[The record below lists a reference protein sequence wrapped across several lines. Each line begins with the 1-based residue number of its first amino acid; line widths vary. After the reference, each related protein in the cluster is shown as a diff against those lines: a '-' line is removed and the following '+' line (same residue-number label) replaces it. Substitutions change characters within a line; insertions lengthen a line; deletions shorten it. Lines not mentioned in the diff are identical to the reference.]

1 MSTAYQYR
9 LTVSVPEALIEA
21 ANHLAVA
28 IGESAG
34 DFESFQQADWV
45 DAGGNKYAVSS
56 MQCTATLFAYAGGM
70 LTKRDFAPDEWSF
83 ELASFAQSKIEL
95 WRGEGPIP
103 TADPAKIVGIVMD
116 DPLQVVNMLGLARGV
131 VDE

>member
-1 MSTAYQYR
+1 MNTPYVYR
-9 LTVSVPEALIEA
+9 LTCAVPEALIEA

-45 DAGGNKYAVSS
+45 DSEGNKYAVSS
-56 MQCTATLFAYAGGM
+56 MQCTATLFQYAGGM
-70 LTKRDFAPDEWSF
+70 LQRRDFAPDEWSF
-83 ELASFAQSKIEL
+83 ELASFAQSKIAL
-95 WRGEGPIP
+95 WMGEGPIP

-116 DPLQVVNMLGLARGV
+116 DPMGALQSLGVTRV
-131 VDE
+131 ETE

>member
-1 MSTAYQYR
+1 MSSVYVYR
-9 LTVSVPEALIEA
+9 LTCAVPEALIEA

-34 DFESFQQADWV
+34 DFESFQIADWV
-45 DAGGNKYAVSS
+45 DSEGNKYAVSS
-56 MQCTATLFAYAGGM
+56 MQCTQTLFQYAGGM

-83 ELASFAQSKIEL
+83 ELASFAQSKILL
-95 WRGEGPIP
+95 WMGEGPIP

-116 DPLQVVNMLGLARGV
+116 DPRQALDLLGLTRV
-131 VDE
+131 NDE

>member
-1 MSTAYQYR
+1 MSTPYIYR
-9 LTVSVPEALIEA
+9 LTCAVPEALIAA

-34 DFESFQQADWV
+34 DFESFQSADWV
-45 DAGGNKYAVSS
+45 DTQGNKYAVSS
-56 MQCTATLFAYAGGM
+56 MQCTQTLFQYAGGM
-70 LTKRDFAPDEWSF
+70 LQRRDFAPEDWSF
-83 ELASFAQSKIEL
+83 ELASFAQSKIAL
-95 WRGEGPIP
+95 WMGEGTIP

>member
-1 MSTAYQYR
+1 MNTPYVYR
-9 LTVSVPEALIEA
+9 LTCAVPEALIEA

-34 DFESFQQADWV
+34 DFESFQAADWV
-45 DAGGNKYAVSS
+45 DAQGNKYAVSS

-70 LTKRDFAPDEWSF
+70 LQRRDFAPEDWSF

-95 WRGEGPIP
+95 WMGEGPIP
-103 TADPAKIVGIVMD
+103 TANPDKIVGIVMD
-116 DPLQVVNMLGLARGV
+116 DPRQALDLLGLARM
-131 VDE
+131 ENE